1 MSNNLTEETLEFLKR
16 GQNKSNLIKE
26 KWKTILNI
34 EDIDNFTVH
43 CLENTDNFTVH
54 CLENTDGAIRRTRES
69 LIDMIHFVTKVLKNF
84 KLKDIFHLL
93 PMTTVDDAFYYS
105 ENSSEQPTNKM
116 RFNARPSDIPFDIT
130 DIQAGRNKLYNRI
143 LEPFINA
150 SLVSAKSKVLSKK
163 HQLVDSFYNSLI
175 ILQQYSN
182 CNVKSVIC
190 DKKFAETL
198 TFPFFTPNKDIS
210 EDKDIL
216 TLVSSSVNKR
226 INVYVYDNE
235 KMPENTVFCINT
247 NDMVNEHTL
256 VNPTLV
262 YGLYSFF
269 YHGVCLID
277 DCKVL
282 NLNKN
287 VYIIQIQE

>member
-43 CLENTDNFTVH
+43 CLENTD
-54 CLENTDGAIRRTRES
+54 GAIRRTSES
-69 LIDMIHFVTKVLKNF
+69 LIDTIGFVTKVLKNF
-84 KLKDIFHLL
+84 KLKDIFHLI
-93 PMTTVDDAFYYS
+93 PMTTIDDAFYYS

-130 DIQAGRNKLYNRI
+130 DIQASRNKLYNRI

-182 CNVKSVIC
+182 CNVKSIIC

-198 TFPFFTPNKDIS
+198 STFQFFTPNTDTS

-269 YHGVCLID
+269 YHGVCLMD

-282 NLNKN
+282 NLDKN
-287 VYIIQIQE
+287 VYITQIQE